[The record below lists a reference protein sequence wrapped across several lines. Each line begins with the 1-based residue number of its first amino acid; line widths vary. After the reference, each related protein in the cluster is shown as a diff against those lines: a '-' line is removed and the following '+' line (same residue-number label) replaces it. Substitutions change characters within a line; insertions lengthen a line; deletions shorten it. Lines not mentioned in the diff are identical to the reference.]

1 MKKLLTLI
9 MALLCQVSW
18 SQSVWVGQVLSF
30 NQGLNNDGVI
40 VSPFRSNPNNCVG
53 MAQSSDQ
60 YTSETNAN
68 FVSLGFKGEMVVM
81 MESPIKNIEGVDL
94 KVHETTFG
102 TPPCRRYP
110 ERIMLFASQDNCNWY
125 FCGYGCQ
132 DSEFDL
138 GELNW
143 AQYFKLVDVSPYGNF
158 EPFGV
163 CDGYDVDGIEGYSI
177 ETEMLTTNLV
187 PNSAQEVISYT
198 PGLRKNGTPITQSR
212 TNPLNALGVPQGTE
226 VVNFVSLGFGGE
238 LVLKFDFTV
247 FNQDGD
253 DIKIVE
259 TTFGNPLCSNY
270 PEKAIIDVSMDGV
283 TWVSLGEVCLDSY
296 IELGDVKYFQFM
308 RITDRSAA
316 TRFSSSA
323 DGYDVDGVISLHYCN
338 YQNRVDFDDV
348 VTMDDESDVV
358 LSPNPF
364 EDKITINNNE
374 IKDVIIYNYIGSK
387 VKQLSGVT
395 DQLDV
400 SDLPKGIYYLDVIT
414 KENRTTHKLFKK

>member
-1 MKKLLTLI
+1 
-9 MALLCQVSW
+9 
-18 SQSVWVGQVLSF
+18 
-30 NQGLNNDGVI
+30 
-40 VSPFRSNPNNCVG
+40 

-138 GELNW
+138 GKLNW

-296 IELGDVKYFQFM
+296 IELGDVKFFQYI